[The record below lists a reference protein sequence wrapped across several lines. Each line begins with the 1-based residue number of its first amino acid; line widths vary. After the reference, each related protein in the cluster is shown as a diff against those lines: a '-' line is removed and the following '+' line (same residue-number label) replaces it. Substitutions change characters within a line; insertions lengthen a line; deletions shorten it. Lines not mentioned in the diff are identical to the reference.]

1 MEACTDDPSP
11 HQSQLVEP
19 SAGAAS
25 LGLFRP
31 IETELDDS
39 GASRVGFFL
48 PEGDEIAES
57 YNRARRDGKYVDS
70 EILSGV
76 SREADEEDE
85 NAEQQQYGFRFMRD
99 YDATRRETR
108 AEFVFSIQEEDDL
121 NSPEGNAKAKGAYYT
136 PLSGH
141 SLLRKRRARKGE
153 AINDYTDL
161 GVDFWGGVLVSLGG
175 KEAMTDEGEIEG
187 RLEELQSLLV
197 PPTEEDK
204 GPAQE
209 VKEDEQP
216 LDTAMPDVNGQNGVH

>member
-1 MEACTDDPSP
+1 MQATNEFFP
-11 HQSQLVEP
+11 QSQLAEA

-31 IETELDDS
+31 IETELDET

-48 PEGDEIAES
+48 PEDDEIAKS
-57 YNRARRDGKYVDS
+57 YNRARRDGHYVDS

-76 SREADEEDE
+76 SREVEDE
-85 NAEQQQYGFRFMRD
+85 DADAQQYGFRFMRD
-99 YDATRRETR
+99 YDASRRDTR

-121 NSPEGNAKAKGAYYT
+121 ENSEGNKKAKGAYYT

-153 AINDYTDL
+153 AVNDYTDL

-187 RLEELQSLLV
+187 RLEELQALLI
-197 PPTEEDK
+197 PPGEEPK
-204 GPAQE
+204 YRPPPAAAE
-209 VKEDEQP
+209 MVKEEKDVPMAE
-216 LDTAMPDVNGQNGVH
+216 VNGQNGVH

>member
-1 MEACTDDPSP
+1 M
-11 HQSQLVEP
+11 
-19 SAGAAS
+19 
-25 LGLFRP
+25 FRP

-48 PEGDEIAES
+48 PEDDEIAES

-76 SREADEEDE
+76 SREEDGE
-85 NAEQQQYGFRFMRD
+85 AAEGAEQQQYGFRFMRD

-121 NSPEGNAKAKGAYYT
+121 DSPEGNRKAKGAYYT

-175 KEAMTDEGEIEG
+175 KEAMTDGDEVEA
-187 RLEELQSLLV
+187 RLEELQALLI
-197 PPTEEDK
+197 PPTEGATAAEAVLKQDD
-204 GPAQE
+204 ASQ
-209 VKEDEQP
+209 
-216 LDTAMPDVNGQNGVH
+216 DTAMTEVNGQNGVH